1 MQQKDFVINALLK
14 NGKVATLSQ
23 LYHATEVSSWQTKT
37 PFASIRRILQTNKEF
52 FKIQPGLWGLS
63 EFKNEILAKFEIK
76 NEKIV
81 AENEFTHSYYQGIIA
96 QIGNIRKF
104 KTYIPP

>member
-23 LYHATEVSSWQTKT
+23 LYHSTEVSSWQTKT

-63 EFKNEILAKFEIK
+63 EF
-76 NEKIV
+76 
-81 AENEFTHSYYQGIIA
+81 
-96 QIGNIRKF
+96 
-104 KTYIPP
+104 